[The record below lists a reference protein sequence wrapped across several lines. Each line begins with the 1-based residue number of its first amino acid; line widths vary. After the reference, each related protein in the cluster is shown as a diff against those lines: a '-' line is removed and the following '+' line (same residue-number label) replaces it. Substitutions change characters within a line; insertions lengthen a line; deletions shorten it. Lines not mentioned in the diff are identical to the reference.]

1 MSVKA
6 PIPLIQHINK
16 EIQGVESAPENYPR
30 KIDSLDMPIALCF
43 PGEGVS
49 SGHRRLMVQERQY
62 MIDVYVDSVTQGI
75 YDDPL
80 QETMDLIDR
89 FVNTWTDLAN
99 DEEDWT
105 LDYGTDSGFRI
116 DLDRNKPITDS
127 GWRMDLQWA
136 PEVYYFGFRLTIPIM
151 VRWGTG
157 LLR

>member
-6 PIPLIQHINK
+6 PISLIQDINRK
-16 EIQGVESAPENYPR
+16 IQGIEKAPVNYPR
-30 KIDSLDMPIALCF
+30 SLDTGNLPIALCF
-43 PGEGVS
+43 PGAGTVN
-49 SGHRRLMVQERQY
+49 GNRALRVQERQY
-62 MIDVYVDSVTQGI
+62 LIDVYVDPVNQGI
-75 YDDPL
+75 FDEPL
-80 QETMDLIDR
+80 QTTMDLIDR
-89 FVNTWTDLAN
+89 FVEAWSDLAN

-127 GWRMDLQWA
+127 GWRMDLQWK
-136 PEVYYFGFRLTIPIM
+136 PEEYYFGFRLTIPIM